1 MAVVIDSIAPRSK
14 ARWHG
19 IKPGDK
25 LLEINKNKINDVLDY
40 RFYITDE
47 KLELL
52 IETKSGK
59 KRTVKIRNRQGSE
72 IGLSFATY
80 LMDKQRRCANNCI
93 FCFIDQLPEGLRE
106 SLYFKDDDSRLS
118 FFFGN
123 YITLTNLK
131 QEDIDRII
139 KMHISPINISVHT
152 TNPELRVKMMGNKRA
167 GQVLDYIRQ
176 LADAGIELHTQL
188 VLCPGYNDGEEL
200 TRTLNDLGKLYP
212 SLKSIACVPVGIS
225 CHRDGLTQLTDYTKE
240 QALDVISRI
249 NIYNDEFVCY
259 NKTNI
264 AYASDEFYIKA
275 GLQMPEASR
284 YGDFDQLEDG
294 VGLWT
299 LLKDEFYEA
308 VNGFDYDLN
317 NQNRKLT
324 IATGVAAYPLMCE
337 LARKAEEIC
346 QGLTVNVVEVEN
358 RLFGNKINVAG
369 LICGEDYYNAL
380 KDLDLGEELLIPA
393 VSLRHEGDMFL
404 DDVTLDE
411 LSERLNIKI
420 TPVRND
426 GYELLSKI
434 AGKG

>member
-1 MAVVIDSIAPRSK
+1 MAVVIDSVAPRSK

-200 TRTLNDLGKLYP
+200 THTLNDLGKLYP

-317 NQNRKLT
+317 NQNRKVT

-337 LARKAEEIC
+337 LACKAEEIC

-369 LICGEDYYNAL
+369 LICGEDYYYAL

-393 VSLRHEGDMFL
+393 VSLRHEGDMFI

>member
-1 MAVVIDSIAPRSK
+1 MAVVIDSVEPRSK
-14 ARWHG
+14 AWWHG
-19 IKPGDK
+19 IKAGDK
-25 LLEINKNKINDVLDY
+25 LLKINQNSINDVLDY

-47 KLELL
+47 RLILL
-52 IETKSGK
+52 LETKGGRQ
-59 KRTVKIRNRQGSE
+59 RTVKIRNRQGGE

-93 FCFIDQLPEGLRE
+93 FCFIDQLPKGLRE

-152 TNPELRVKMMGNKRA
+152 TNPELRVQMMGNKRA
-167 GQVLDYIRQ
+167 GKVLEYIKQ

-188 VLCPGYNDGEEL
+188 VLCPGFNDGDEL
-200 TRTLNDLGKLYP
+200 DRTLRDLGALYP

-225 CHRDGLTQLTDYTKE
+225 CHRDGLAHLTDYTKE

-249 NIYNDEFVCY
+249 EVYNNEFLCY
-259 NKTNI
+259 NKSNI

-275 GLQMPEASR
+275 GLRMPDASR

-299 LLKDEFYEA
+299 MLRDEFYEA
-308 VNGFDYDLN
+308 SKDFSFNSQG
-317 NQNRKLT
+317 RKVTL
-324 IATGVAAYPLMCE
+324 ATGVAAYPLIKE
-337 LARKAEEIC
+337 LSQKAEDVC
-346 QGLTVNVVEVEN
+346 DNLTTNVVEVEN

-369 LICGEDYYNAL
+369 LICGDDFYDTL
-380 KDLDLGEELLIPA
+380 KDLDLGDELLIPA

-404 DDVTLDE
+404 DDVTVEE
-411 LSERLNIKI
+411 LSERLDIKV
-420 TPVRND
+420 TPVKND
-426 GYELLSKI
+426 GYELLDKI

>member
-1 MAVVIDSIAPRSK
+1 MAVVIDSVAPRSK
-14 ARWHG
+14 AWWHR
-19 IKPGDK
+19 IKAGDK
-25 LLEINKNKINDVLDY
+25 LLKINSNTINDVLDY

-59 KRTVKIRNRQGSE
+59 KRTVKIRNRQGEE

-93 FCFIDQLPEGLRE
+93 FCFIDQLPKGLRE

-152 TNPELRVKMMGNKRA
+152 TNPELRIQMMGNKRA
-167 GQVLDYIRQ
+167 GKVLDYIKQ

-200 TRTLNDLGKLYP
+200 TKTLNDLGSLYP

-249 NIYNDEFVCY
+249 NIYNDEFLCY
-259 NKTNI
+259 NKVNI

-275 GLQMPEASR
+275 GLQMPDASR
-284 YGDFDQLEDG
+284 YGDFDQIEDG

-299 LLKDEFYEA
+299 LLRDEFYEA
-308 VNGFDYDLN
+308 VNGFNYNLK
-317 NQNRKLT
+317 NQSRKVTL
-324 IATGVAAYPLMCE
+324 ATGVAAYPLMCE
-337 LARKAEEIC
+337 LSRKAEEIC

-358 RLFGNKINVAG
+358 RLFGDKINVAG

-404 DDVTLDE
+404 DDVTLAE

-434 AGKG
+434 AVKG

>member
-1 MAVVIDSIAPRSK
+1 MAVVIDSVAPRSK

-317 NQNRKLT
+317 SQSRKLT

-369 LICGEDYYNAL
+369 LICGEDYYYAL
-380 KDLDLGEELLIPA
+380 EDLDLGEELLIPA

>member
-1 MAVVIDSIAPRSK
+1 MAVVIDSVAPRSK

-200 TRTLNDLGKLYP
+200 THTLNDLGKLYP

-317 NQNRKLT
+317 NQNRKVT

-337 LARKAEEIC
+337 LACKAEEIC

-369 LICGEDYYNAL
+369 LICGEDYYYAL

>member
-1 MAVVIDSIAPRSK
+1 MAVVIDSVAPRSK

-299 LLKDEFYEA
+299 LLRDEFYEA
-308 VNGFDYDLN
+308 VNGFNYDLN
-317 NQNRKLT
+317 NQSRKLT